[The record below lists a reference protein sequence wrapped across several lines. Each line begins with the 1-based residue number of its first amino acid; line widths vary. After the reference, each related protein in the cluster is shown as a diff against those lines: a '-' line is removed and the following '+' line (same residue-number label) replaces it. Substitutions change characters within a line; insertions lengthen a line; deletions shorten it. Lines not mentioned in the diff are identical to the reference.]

1 MTRIR
6 IALAALAAGSLILA
20 APHAR
25 GSVFTLIKPAPGA
38 SGTYAPTSPPPF
50 FHWDLREFPSCQIP
64 YRVHNAGAAALG
76 YAATAAGV
84 ANAFAQWEA
93 VDPAI
98 IRFLDNGA
106 GVGTAVRACA
116 NDNENCVFWDVNLC
130 SGDAWDPGLRGG
142 AIGITCINGSNAI
155 PASASGM
162 ITNCDI
168 VFDDQQFNWS
178 NVTQNA
184 PALVPPGGDDFAA
197 VQTLPGGARRIVIAD
212 GGNARCES
220 QRACN
225 DVQVVPVG
233 PCAANAVL
241 ITPAAAAV
249 MPPAPPTPLAGS
261 TANLSGT
268 MDVWNIAA
276 HEIGHFCGL
285 GENNANAS
293 GFGQSETQGD
303 GPFNIPAGRTLTFT
317 INGNVVNVALTAGP
331 ARTAAQVAADIN
343 AAIAAQQPGQA
354 NATAGPSGS
363 VLLQGANLANDIL
376 VITGGTGAGILGLPT
391 GESGAATMNQSPQ
404 GLIRLD
410 QRTLARP
417 DMDGLNFLYTWDL
430 GDAIDPGNNRYQTL
444 VHGTVNSRMLS
455 GVQLMTPLS
464 GAAHLFG
471 TPSSGFRWE
480 WLGPKEDG
488 NNGECD
494 AFVTDLDAFDDGMGF
509 AGGRLRAGENNL
521 VTVLVSHNDP
531 GGRYF
536 NVPSARLNFNG
547 YFDWN
552 LNKVFEPGE
561 REIFWNGVPGATNV
575 ASPNFV
581 PGSSNLA
588 SNPMSLVF
596 NVFVSGGIPVTD
608 SLWVRGRLDYGE
620 DEARA
625 NNVNGDL
632 APAMR
637 VAQFGEVEDYR
648 LKSSPIELRLAC
660 PPDQSGDYN
669 HPVSLHFCIENLT
682 DAPLLTDYK
691 VLDDLNWMVPP
702 GPLTGQVELAPFGTY
717 CFDVTVRP
725 DINCDYPDQDEIC
738 LIAGASGG
746 TSQPDTCCTHVDCT
760 QPTPTLVSRFEGRA
774 GLRNVDLTFS
784 LADEHLS
791 AAVNLYRAPE
801 GGAEV
806 RVTETPITLDGR
818 GAYRFSDVGLT
829 PGTRY
834 RYEIGLVGHQGIERR
849 AGSMF
854 VSTLRAEFA
863 LGRPLPNPTASGF
876 AIDLVTPRDGPAR
889 VRLYDVA
896 GRVVR
901 TLFDGAL
908 AAGEHTIAWDGRRAS
923 GAQAGSGIYFVV
935 YEAAGRRATERVV
948 VVQ

>member
-1 MTRIR
+1 MTPIR
-6 IALAALAAGSLILA
+6 ITLALIVAISLA
-20 APHAR
+20 PPNAR
-25 GSVFTLIKPAPGA
+25 ASIFTLIKPAPAA
-38 SGTYAPTSPPPF
+38 SGVYAPTNPPPF
-50 FHWDLREFPSCQIP
+50 FHWDLREFPACQVP
-64 YRVHNAGAAALG
+64 YRVNNAGAALLG

-93 VDPAI
+93 VEPAL
-98 IRFLDNGA
+98 IRFVDNGA
-106 GVGTAVRACA
+106 GVGTAVRAAA
-116 NDNENCVFWDVNLC
+116 NDNENCIFWDINLC
-130 SGDAWDPGLRGG
+130 SGDPWDPGLRGG
-142 AIGITCINGSNAI
+142 AIGITCINGSTAI
-155 PASASGM
+155 PASATG
-162 ITNCDI
+162 IINNCDI
-168 VFDDQQFNWS
+168 VFDDQQFDWS
-178 NVTQNA
+178 NGTQSA

-197 VQTLPGGARRIVIAD
+197 IQTLVGGNRRIVIAD
-212 GGNARCES
+212 GGNGRCES

-225 DVQVVPVG
+225 DVQVVAPG
-233 PCAANAVL
+233 PCAVGAVL
-241 ITPAAAAV
+241 ITPLAAAV
-249 MPPAPPTPLAGS
+249 APPALPTPLAGS

-285 GENNANAS
+285 GENNAAVS
-293 GFGQSETQGD
+293 GFGQSETLGD
-303 GPFNIPAGRTLTFT
+303 GPYNIPAGRTLTFT
-317 INGNVVNVALTAGP
+317 INGNLVTVALTAGA
-331 ARTAAQVAADIN
+331 ARTGAQVAADIN
-343 AAIAAQQPGQA
+343 AAIAAQQAGQA
-354 NATAGPSGS
+354 NATAGPSGG
-363 VLLQGANLANDIL
+363 VVLQGTALGADIL
-376 VITGGTGAGILGLPT
+376 RITGGTGAGILGFPT

-404 GLIRLD
+404 GLVRLD

-444 VHGTVNSRMLS
+444 VHGTVNSRVLS
-455 GVQLMTPLS
+455 GIQLMTPLA

-488 NNGECD
+488 SNGECD
-494 AFVTDLDAFDDGMGF
+494 AFVADLDQFDDGMGF
-509 AGGRLRAGENNL
+509 AGGRLRAGQNNL
-521 VTVLVSHNDP
+521 VTVLVNANNP

-536 NVPSARLNFNG
+536 NIGNSRLYFNG

-552 LNKVFEPGE
+552 LNKQFEPGE
-561 REIFWNGVPGATNV
+561 REIFWNGVPGATNA

-588 SNPMSLVF
+588 SNPMVLVF
-596 NVFVSGGIPVTD
+596 NVFVSGGIAVTD

-620 DEARA
+620 DEGRA
-625 NNVNGDL
+625 NNINGDL
-632 APAMR
+632 APAER

-648 LKSSPIELRLAC
+648 VKSSPIELRLAC

-669 HPVSLHFCIENLT
+669 NPVTLHYCIENLT

-725 DINCDYPDQDEIC
+725 DINCDFPDQDEIC
-738 LIAGASGG
+738 LIAGANGG
-746 TSQPDTCCTHVDCT
+746 SSHPDTCCTHVDCT
-760 QPTPTLVSRFEGRA
+760 QPTPTLISRFEGRA
-774 GLRNVDLTFS
+774 GLRNVDLTFALS
-784 LADEHLS
+784 EQSLS

-806 RVTETPITLDGR
+806 RINGTPIALDGET
-818 GAYRFSDVGLT
+818 AYRFSDVGLT
-829 PGTRY
+829 PGTSY
-834 RYEIGLVGHQGIERR
+834 RYEIGLVDHLGAERR
-849 AGSMF
+849 AGSIF

-863 LGRPLPNPTASGF
+863 LGRPLPNPTADGF

-889 VRLYDVA
+889 LRLYDVA

-901 TLFDGAL
+901 TLFEGPL
-908 AAGEHTIAWDGRRAS
+908 AIGEHTFTWDGRHDS
-923 GAQAGSGIYFVV
+923 GAQAGSGIYFVIF
-935 YEAAGRRATERVV
+935 EAAGRRATERVV